1 LDHEDKK
8 GTEKKMRQI
17 TQNRIVAGSG
27 KILALRVLVAALMA
41 AWLALAASPAHA
53 TTPFTVNSTTD
64 RGDDNPGDGEC
75 FTGVWLV
82 IGPECTLRASIQET
96 NATPG
101 ADTIDF
107 DVPTTAVAT
116 ISPASQLP
124 TITEAVTI
132 DGYSQQGAKPN
143 TLAVG
148 NDAVLK
154 VELRGPGSGSGLRI
168 GAANSTVKGLAI
180 NGWGE
185 GVHISESGATGNK
198 VVGNYVGTDA
208 SGAQV
213 PGNYHGV
220 YIIEAPNNVVG
231 GATAAERNIISG
243 NDSQGVRI
251 EGANATGN
259 KVVGNYV
266 GTDKNGTAPLGN
278 TDFGV
283 YVSAPNNTI
292 GGTTVEARNVISGN
306 DSYGVAIEGVNA
318 GRNQVTGNYVG
329 IDASGT
335 KDLGNYYGVSIS
347 TPYNAVGGATAGER
361 NVVSGNDSQGVIVL
375 GAGAKGNKVT
385 GNYVGTDAS
394 GTKDLGNAQDG
405 VYIENLPD
413 NTVGGTTAG
422 ERNVISGNGYDG
434 VFISG
439 PNATGNRVTG
449 NYIGTDKK
457 GAALLGNNDKG
468 VKIANASSNTVGG
481 TVAAARNVIS
491 GNDYGVVITNGA
503 GYSAKDNRV
512 LRNVISRNTETGVAI
527 DSEGATGTRVLSNS
541 VFANGLLGIAFYD
554 NPVPT
559 ANDTGDADTGA
570 NGLQNHPVLSSARK
584 SATGTTT
591 VKGSFNSTP
600 DRTFQVQFFSNPGGT
615 DEGKTLLGSESVSTN
630 GTGNASIAFS
640 TKKAIRL
647 GQNIT
652 ATATSTS
659 TGDTSEFS
667 APRKVVS
674 A

>member
-1 LDHEDKK
+1 
-8 GTEKKMRQI
+8 
-17 TQNRIVAGSG
+17 
-27 KILALRVLVAALMA
+27 
-41 AWLALAASPAHA
+41 
-53 TTPFTVNSTTD
+53 
-64 RGDDNPGDGEC
+64 
-75 FTGVWLV
+75 LV

-283 YVSAPNNTI
+283 HVSAPNNTI

-318 GRNQVTGNYVG
+318 GRNQVAGNYVG

-394 GTKDLGNAQDG
+394 GTKDLGNSQDG
-405 VYIENLPD
+405 VFISAPNNIVGGATVGERNVISANDAYGVGIYGSTGGNKVMGNYVGADASGAQDLGNSLD
-413 NTVGGTTAG
+413 GVRIDNASNNTVGGTTAG
-422 ERNVISGNGYDG
+422 ARNVISGNGGDG
-434 VFISG
+434 VLVSG
-439 PNATGNRVTG
+439 ANTTGN
-449 NYIGTDKK
+449 
-457 GAALLGNNDKG
+457 
-468 VKIANASSNTVGG
+468 
-481 TVAAARNVIS
+481 
-491 GNDYGVVITNGA
+491 
-503 GYSAKDNRV
+503 
-512 LRNVISRNTETGVAI
+512 
-527 DSEGATGTRVLSNS
+527 RVLSNS
-541 VFANGLLGIAFYD
+541 VSSNDGLGIDLLGGTEDAAG
-554 NPVPT
+554 VT
-559 ANDTGDADTGA
+559 ANDPKDPDTGP
-570 NGLQNHPVLSSARK
+570 NGLQNFPVVTSVGKIAIKGTLSSRP
-584 SATGTTT
+584 GTTYT
-591 VKGSFNSTP
+591 V
-600 DRTFQVQFFSNPGGT
+600 QLFSNPAGT
-615 DEGKTLLGSESVSTN
+615 DEGKTLVGQASVTTDGS
-630 GTGNASIAFS
+630 GNASFS
-640 TKKAIRL
+640 VKPSSEVAK
-647 GQNIT
+647 GQNVT
-652 ATATSTS
+652 ATATDPE
-659 TGDTSEFS
+659 GNTSEFS
-667 APRKVVS
+667 APKSR
-674 A
+674 

>member
-1 LDHEDKK
+1 M
-8 GTEKKMRQI
+8 MRLI
-17 TQNRIVAGSG
+17 HNRRVTASKIVALG
-27 KILALRVLVAALMA
+27 ALLAAL
-41 AWLALAASPAHA
+41 LASLMLAAGEARAS
-53 TTPFTVNSTTD
+53 TTFTVKNTNDSGAGSLRQAILDANATAGAD
-64 RGDDNPGDGEC
+64 VINFNVPG
-75 FTGVWLV
+75 TGVHT
-82 IGPECTLRASIQET
+82 IAP
-96 NATPG
+96 ATELP
-101 ADTIDF
+101 A
-107 DVPTTAVAT
+107 
-116 ISPASQLP
+116 ISDP
-124 TITEAVTI
+124 VTI
-132 DGYSQQGAKPN
+132 DGYSQPGAEPN
-143 TLAVG
+143 QKTVG
-148 NDAVLK
+148 SDAVLK
-154 VELRGPGSGSGLRI
+154 MELSGASAALGSDGLEISASNSTVRGLVINRWSNSGINISGSGS
-168 GAANSTVKGLAI
+168 
-180 NGWGE
+180 
-185 GVHISESGATGNK
+185 TGNR
-198 VVGNYVGTDA
+198 VTGNYIGTDA
-208 SGAQV
+208 TGAQ
-213 PGNYHGV
+213 
-220 YIIEAPNNVVG
+220 
-231 GATAAERNIISG
+231 
-243 NDSQGVRI
+243 D
-251 EGANATGN
+251 
-259 KVVGNYV
+259 
-266 GTDKNGTAPLGN
+266 LGN
-278 TDFGV
+278 ARNGV
-283 YVSAPNNTI
+283 NIRGASNTV
-292 GGTTVEARNVISGN
+292 GGTTAGERNVISGN
-306 DSYGVAIEGVNA
+306 DDEGVHVNEVGA
-318 GRNQVTGNYVG
+318 TGNK
-329 IDASGT
+329 IS
-335 KDLGNYYGVSIS
+335 GNYI
-347 TPYNAVGGATAGER
+347 
-361 NVVSGNDSQGVIVL
+361 
-375 GAGAKGNKVT
+375 
-385 GNYVGTDAS
+385 GTDAS

>member
-1 LDHEDKK
+1 
-8 GTEKKMRQI
+8 MRQI

-41 AWLALAASPAHA
+41 TWLALAASPAHA
-53 TTPFTVNSTTD
+53 TTAFTVNSTTD

-213 PGNYHGV
+213 PGNYNGV

-266 GTDKNGTAPLGN
+266 GTDKNGTARLGN

-283 YVSAPNNTI
+283 HVSAPNNTI

-306 DSYGVAIEGVNA
+306 DSYGVAIDGVNA

-335 KDLGNYYGVSIS
+335 KDLGNYFGVSIS

-394 GTKDLGNAQDG
+394 GTKDLGNSQDG
-405 VYIENLPD
+405 VFISAPN
-413 NTVGGTTAG
+413 NIVGGATVG
-422 ERNVISGNGYDG
+422 ERNVISGNDAYGVGIYASTGGNKVLGNYVGADASGAQDLGNSLDG
-434 VFISG
+434 VRI
-439 PNATGNRVTG
+439 
-449 NYIGTDKK
+449 D
-457 GAALLGNNDKG
+457 
-468 VKIANASSNTVGG
+468 NASNNTVGG
-481 TVAAARNVIS
+481 ATAGARNVIS
-491 GNDYGVVITNGA
+491 GNGGDGV
-503 GYSAKDNRV
+503 
-512 LRNVISRNTETGVAI
+512 LISGPNTTGN
-527 DSEGATGTRVLSNS
+527 RVLSNS
-541 VFANGLLGIAFYD
+541 VSSNDGLGIDLLGGTENAAG
-554 NPVPT
+554 VT
-559 ANDTGDADTGA
+559 ANDPKDPDTGP
-570 NGLQNHPVLSSARK
+570 NGLQNFPVVTSVGKIAIKGTLSSRP
-584 SATGTTT
+584 GTTYT
-591 VKGSFNSTP
+591 V
-600 DRTFQVQFFSNPGGT
+600 QLFSNPAGT
-615 DEGKTLLGSESVSTN
+615 DEGKTLVGQASVTTDGS
-630 GTGNASIAFS
+630 GNASFS
-640 TKKAIRL
+640 VKPSSEVAK
-647 GQNIT
+647 GQNVT
-652 ATATSTS
+652 ATVTDPE
-659 TGDTSEFS
+659 GNTSEFS
-667 APRKVVS
+667 APKAR
-674 A
+674 

>member
-1 LDHEDKK
+1 
-8 GTEKKMRQI
+8 MRQI

-53 TTPFTVNSTTD
+53 TTAFTVNST
-64 RGDDNPGDGEC
+64 GDKHDLDFPGGTFDGSSDGTC
-75 FTGVWLV
+75 LTNSIYLGVK
-82 IGPECTLRASIQET
+82 ECTLRAAIQEA
-96 NATPG
+96 NVTPG

-107 DVPTTAVAT
+107 AIPGTGVAT
-116 ISPASQLP
+116 ISPTSQLP

-132 DGYSQQGAKPN
+132 NGYSQPGAKPN

-154 VELRGPGSGSGLRI
+154 VELSGPGAGSGLRI

-198 VVGNYVGTDA
+198 VEGNYLGTDA

-220 YIIEAPNNVVG
+220 HIIEAPNNAVG
-231 GATAAERNIISG
+231 GATAADRNIISG

-266 GTDKNGTAPLGN
+266 GTDKNGTAPLAN

-283 YVSAPNNTI
+283 HVSAPNNTI

-335 KDLGNYYGVSIS
+335 KDLGNHYGVSIS

-394 GTKDLGNAQDG
+394 GTKDLGNSQDG
-405 VYIENLPD
+405 VFISAPN
-413 NTVGGTTAG
+413 NIVGGATVG
-422 ERNVISGNGYDG
+422 ERNVISGNDAYG
-434 VFISG
+434 VGIYGS
-439 PNATGNRVTG
+439 TGGNKVLG
-449 NYIGTDKK
+449 NYV
-457 GAALLGNNDKG
+457 GADASGAQDLGNSLGG
-468 VKIANASSNTVGG
+468 VRIDIASNNTVGG
-481 TVAAARNVIS
+481 ATAGARNVIS
-491 GNDYGVVITNGA
+491 GNGGDGVLVSGA
-503 GYSAKDNRV
+503 
-512 LRNVISRNTETGVAI
+512 NTTGN
-527 DSEGATGTRVLSNS
+527 RVLSNS
-541 VFANGLLGIAFYD
+541 VSSNDGLGIDLLGGTENAAGA
-554 NPVPT
+554 T
-559 ANDTGDADTGA
+559 ANDPKDPDTGP
-570 NGLQNHPVLSSARK
+570 NGLQNKPVLTSAKTSST
-584 SATGTTT
+584 STT
-591 VKGSFNSTP
+591 VRGTLNSTP
-600 DRTFQVQFFSNPGGT
+600 NKTFRVEFFSSPLGT
-615 DEGKTLLGSESVSTN
+615 GDEGQALRGQKSVTTDGS
-630 GTGNASIAFS
+630 GNASFAFS
-640 TKKAIRL
+640 STNKVEVGRRM
-647 GQNIT
+647 T
-652 ATATSTS
+652 ATATDPA
-659 TGDTSEFS
+659 GNTSEFS
-667 APRKVVS
+667 AAKTVV
-674 A
+674 AQ